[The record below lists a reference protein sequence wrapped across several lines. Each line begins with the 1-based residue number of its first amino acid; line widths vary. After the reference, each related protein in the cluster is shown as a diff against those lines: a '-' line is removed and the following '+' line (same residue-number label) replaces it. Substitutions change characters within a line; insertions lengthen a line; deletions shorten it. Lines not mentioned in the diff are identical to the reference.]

1 MPDAVWPRAWFRAVT
16 AGAQGPGPRRI
27 VRQASHTIFDIYMA
41 VLPAAMTIEFLAL
54 VVITYTEWL
63 TWLSLPMYP
72 LLWLLQLPDA
82 WAVLPGTLVGFFD
95 QFIPAIIAADIADPV
110 SRFVLASLSVT
121 QLIFIAENGIL
132 ILRSSIP
139 LNLPQLAAVFFL
151 RTVITL
157 PVLALAGHVLF

>member
-1 MPDAVWPRAWFRAVT
+1 M
-16 AGAQGPGPRRI
+16 
-27 VRQASHTIFDIYMA
+27 
-41 VLPAAMTIEFLAL
+41 
-54 VVITYTEWL
+54 VITYTEWL

-95 QFIPAIIAADIADPV
+95 NSSAIIAADIADPV

>member
-1 MPDAVWPRAWFRAVT
+1 M
-16 AGAQGPGPRRI
+16 
-27 VRQASHTIFDIYMA
+27 RQASHTIFDIYMA

-139 LNLPQLAAVFFL
+139 LNLPQLAAVFL
-151 RTVITL
+151 LER
-157 PVLALAGHVLF
+157 

>member
-1 MPDAVWPRAWFRAVT
+1 MPDAVWPRAWFRAVN

-82 WAVLPGTLVGFFD
+82 WAVLPGTFW
-95 QFIPAIIAADIADPV
+95 
-110 SRFVLASLSVT
+110 SASSTNLSP
-121 QLIFIAENGIL
+121 
-132 ILRSSIP
+132 RSSRRILPTPFRALCLRACP
-139 LNLPQLAAVFFL
+139 LPS
-151 RTVITL
+151 
-157 PVLALAGHVLF
+157 

>member
-1 MPDAVWPRAWFRAVT
+1 
-16 AGAQGPGPRRI
+16 
-27 VRQASHTIFDIYMA
+27 
-41 VLPAAMTIEFLAL
+41 
-54 VVITYTEWL
+54 
-63 TWLSLPMYP
+63 MYP
-72 LLWLLQLPDA
+72 LLWLLQIPDA

-95 QFIPAIIAADIADPV
+95 QFIPAIISADIEDPV

-139 LNLPQLAAVFFL
+139 LNLLQLAAVFFL

-157 PVLALAGHVLF
+157 PVLALAGHLLF